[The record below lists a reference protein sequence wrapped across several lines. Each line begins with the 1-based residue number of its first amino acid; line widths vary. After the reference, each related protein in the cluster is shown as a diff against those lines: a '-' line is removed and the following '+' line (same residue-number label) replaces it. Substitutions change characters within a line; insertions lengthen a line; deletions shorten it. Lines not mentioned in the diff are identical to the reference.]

1 MAHFELDDAEV
12 ITETDKAILVEAPDL
27 DDQMWIP
34 KSAITDDSEV
44 WEHSLDG
51 CGPGVLVLKLSWAER
66 KGLV

>member
-1 MAHFELDDAEV
+1 MAH
-12 ITETDKAILVEAPDL
+12 DL